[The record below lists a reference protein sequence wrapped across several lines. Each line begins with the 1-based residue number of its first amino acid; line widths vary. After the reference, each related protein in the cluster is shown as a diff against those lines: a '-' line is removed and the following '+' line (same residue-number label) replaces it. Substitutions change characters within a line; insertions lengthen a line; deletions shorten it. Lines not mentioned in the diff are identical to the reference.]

1 MGHNKQNQR
10 RFKKDNHRHQSHGQ
24 QFHRQATFVSKYPNA
39 GMKMMCLCPLTKVRN
54 TMWAYE
60 CFLPNYA
67 LHMFDELRLCEFMA
81 AAEGEEQTGPAIQ
94 LAMWDFG
101 QCDAKRC
108 TGRKLARFGL
118 LKERGMMELRVSS
131 GFGGVV
137 LSPTGTQCVSQEDLE
152 LIRRR
157 GLAVVDCSW
166 ARLEDVPFTKLRC
179 AAPRLLPWLV
189 AANPVNYGRPCEL
202 SCVEALAA
210 ALIICG
216 EEETGNLL
224 LSKFKWG
231 HAFLSLNRE
240 LLKEYS
246 NCKKGADMIVVQN
259 EWLSQQKS
267 PTSNEVTNE
276 RGEQLECRNTYGDDD
291 DGSSCGSE
299 DGLPPLERNMNH
311 LLKIWSAFSLSP
323 SFGCETLA
331 YLPTMVTAKKTKKT
345 HESINNRLAL
355 VMKSGK
361 YTLGY
366 KTVLKTL
373 RNSKGK
379 LILISNNC
387 PPLRKS
393 EIEYYAMLAK
403 IGVHHYN
410 GNNVDLG
417 TACGKYFRV
426 SCLSIVDP
434 GDSDIIKSLPGEH

>member
-1 MGHNKQNQR
+1 MGYNKQKQR
-10 RFKKDNHRHQSHGQ
+10 RFKKDNHRNQSHGQ
-24 QFHRQATFVSKYPNA
+24 SHQLHRDEDDVS
-39 GMKMMCLCPLTKVRN
+39 
-54 TMWAYE
+54 
-60 CFLPNYA
+60 LPT
-67 LHMFDELRLCEFMA
+67 DP

-118 LKERGMMELRVSS
+118 LKEILHFFFFFQELRVSS

-240 LLKEYS
+240 LLKAYS

-259 EWLSQQKS
+259 EWLSQKNS

-276 RGEQLECRNTYGDDD
+276 RGEQSECRNTDGDDE

-311 LLKIWSAFSLSP
+311 L
-323 SFGCETLA
+323 
-331 YLPTMVTAKKTKKT
+331 YLEEEEEEEE
-345 HESINNRLAL
+345 ESDEE
-355 VMKSGK
+355 SQ
-361 YTLGY
+361 
-366 KTVLKTL
+366 
-373 RNSKGK
+373 
-379 LILISNNC
+379 
-387 PPLRKS
+387 
-393 EIEYYAMLAK
+393 
-403 IGVHHYN
+403 
-410 GNNVDLG
+410 
-417 TACGKYFRV
+417 
-426 SCLSIVDP
+426 
-434 GDSDIIKSLPGEH
+434 